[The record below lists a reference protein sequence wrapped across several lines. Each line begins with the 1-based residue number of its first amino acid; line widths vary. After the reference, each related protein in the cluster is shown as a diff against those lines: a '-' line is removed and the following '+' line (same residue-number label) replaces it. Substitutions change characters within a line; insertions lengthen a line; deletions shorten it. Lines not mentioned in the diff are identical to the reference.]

1 MSEHIKKLEPGKV
14 QLQMVK
20 QYSATMIRERSALQR
35 ATDARKSAMQVARE
49 AGASDE
55 RIAEAAGVS
64 KARVGQ
70 ILGGA
75 L

>member
-1 MSEHIKKLEPGKV
+1 MSEPIKTLEPGTV

-20 QYSATMIRERSALQR
+20 QYSATMIRDRAALQR
-35 ATDARKSAMQVARE
+35 ATDARKSAMLVARE

-55 RIAEAAGVS
+55 QIAKAAGVS

-70 ILGGA
+70 ILGGV